1 MSELKSEVSEISE
14 VRCPHCQE
22 WMLRWENPQ
31 LGSWS
36 GEYQFVCFNDDCPYF
51 VRGWNWMKS
60 QFNVNASYR
69 FRLEPATGENGPL
82 PVWSREALRSGIIQD
97 PNQVQDQHQ
106 DKEAQHA

>member
-1 MSELKSEVSEISE
+1 
-14 VRCPHCQE
+14 
-22 WMLRWENPQ
+22 MLRWENPQ

-69 FRLEPATGENGPL
+69 FRLEPLTGENGPL
-82 PVWSREALRSGIIQD
+82 PVWSKKALRSGIIQD
-97 PNQVQDQHQ
+97 PNQAQDQNQDNQ
-106 DKEAQHA
+106 DKEAHHA